1 MADADSLSLAR
12 LNYYCREKYY
22 RHMQNAALESLKKYG
37 SDPVLLFFKAY
48 SLVLEDRIPEGM
60 RELEALKDKPEV
72 MLCTTMALM
81 YAHKRCKTVDKEA
94 IQELDAK
101 LKEERKH
108 AREKALYFAALF
120 LWHTGRHDKA
130 REYVDRM
137 LKMSP
142 QAVDG
147 MILRGW
153 IDLTSGRDNFVKK
166 SLRYFEDALN
176 LSGKEVEALFGKA
189 KFFEFRHNYSGSL
202 ELINQAVVAYPGFM
216 PALIEK
222 MRLQLALQDWEQTIE
237 TSQRALAQDQHVIE
251 AVRIHILHMLCRE
264 GSYDEAANKL
274 GEVIQMLDRF
284 EPKNPWLYYNMS
296 QAFCRVCGRNTL
308 VLQQTYTL
316 MERALGL
323 DSMNSDY
330 ATEAGYELL
339 LQGKVRDAMKCYRN
353 AMKLDETSVAALT
366 GIIKCQLMEGHL
378 DDAEQQ
384 LEFLN
389 EIQQSIGKSS
399 ELLYLSAVLARKR
412 GKGGEEVT
420 QILNDATETHFGSLK
435 GLPLGVQYYQQLN
448 PDFLIEIVN
457 EYLLFAPSTPNTQ
470 GQPAGP
476 VLKRCAAVLD
486 PLTKAVPGLLD
497 GLFLLGKVKFLSGDV
512 DAAQSTLHHCLEVN
526 PAFSDAHLLMAQIHS
541 HLGNFKQASQSLEQG
556 LSYNFEVREAPLYH
570 LIKARIQKRKGDI
583 EDSVKTLQTAMTLPG
598 IKKPSH
604 PGSAKK
610 SKGQISTNDRVS
622 VFLELAD
629 AFRQLDRQPEAAK
642 VMQDAINEFTGTPE
656 EVRITIANADLALQ
670 RGDIELA
677 LGMLRNITPEQAYY
691 VEAKEKMADIY
702 LNYRKDKRLYASC
715 YRELV
720 DKHPSSHTC
729 LLLGDAYM
737 SIQEPEKAIEVYE
750 SALKKNP
757 RDSALASKIG
767 KALVKTHNYGKAIN
781 YYEAA
786 LKTGSQNFLRYDLA
800 ELLLK
805 LRQYD
810 KAERVL
816 KIALEKAQAKDLQSM
831 IEETRCMILLSKV
844 YHKAGKLDDCMLSL
858 SNARDVQ
865 ARVLKRVQ
873 LEQPDAVPT
882 QKALA
887 TTICA
892 QMAKHA
898 TEQREFDKAIKLYKE
913 ALIYTDNDGKAM
925 LELARLYLQQDD
937 LDACQHQLMQLLQSD
952 KENDAATVMMA
963 DLMFRKGEYDQAIFH
978 FQQLLERSP
987 DHYEALSRLIDLMR
1001 RAGKLEDVG
1010 QFLEQAENSSAR
1022 APSDPGFNYCKGLH
1036 VWYLGDANTA
1046 LKHFNM
1052 ARKDTDW
1059 GQKALENMIE
1069 ICLNPDNDTVGG
1081 EVFEHMDGE
1090 FSNSTEKQ
1098 DSEALAVRT
1107 AEKLLK
1113 ELKPQPGSVRH
1124 LILENS
1130 AVMAT
1135 KSKPNIEKALS
1146 AFMEIATNERDHVGA
1161 LLGMATAYMM
1171 MKQTPRARNQLKRI
1185 AKMNWNSMD
1194 AEDFEKSWLL
1204 LADIYIQSGKY
1215 DMATELLKKCLQ
1227 HNQSSCKAY
1236 EYMGFIM
1243 EKEQSYR
1250 DAAMNY
1256 EKAWKYGNQSSPTI
1270 GYKLAFNYLKAKRY
1284 VDAIDVSHRVLLANP
1299 NYPKMRKDILD
1310 KARALIRV

>member
-1 MADADSLSLAR
+1 MADSDTLSLAR
-12 LNYYCREKYY
+12 LNYYCQEKYY
-22 RHMQNAALESLKKYG
+22 RHMYNAASESLKKYG
-37 SDPVLLFFKAY
+37 SDPVLLFFRAY

-60 RELEALKDKPEV
+60 RELEAIKDKPEV
-72 MLCTTMALM
+72 MLCSIMALM

-94 IQELDAK
+94 IQELDAR
-101 LKEERKH
+101 LKEIRKQ

-137 LKMSP
+137 IWQGFYSFT
-142 QAVDG
+142 
-147 MILRGW
+147 MI
-153 IDLTSGRDNFVKK
+153 SN
-166 SLRYFEDALN
+166 
-176 LSGKEVEALFGKA
+176 KEVEGLFGKA
-189 KFFEFRHNYSGSL
+189 KFYVLRHNYTGAL

-222 MRLQLALQDWEQTIE
+222 MRLQLALQDWEQTME
-237 TSQRALAQDQHVIE
+237 TAQRALSQDTYCIE
-251 AVRIHILHMLCRE
+251 AVRLQILHLLCRD
-264 GSYDEAANKL
+264 GSYDEAATKL
-274 GEVIQMLDRF
+274 GELIQLLDRF
-284 EPKNPWLYYNMS
+284 EPKNPWLYYSMS
-296 QAFCRVCGRNTL
+296 QTFCRACGRNTL

-323 DSMNSDY
+323 DNMNSEY

-339 LQGKVRDAMKCYRN
+339 LQGKVRDAMKLYRN

-366 GIIKCQLMEGHL
+366 GIIKCQLLEGHL

-384 LEFLN
+384 LDFLN
-389 EIQQSIGKSS
+389 AIQQSIGKSS

-412 GKGGEEVT
+412 GKSGDDTV
-420 QILNDATETHFGSLK
+420 QLLNDCTETHFGSLK
-435 GLPLGVQYYQQLN
+435 GLPLGMVYYQQFN

-457 EYLLFAPSTPNTQ
+457 EYLLFAPSTPIAP

-486 PLTKAVPGLLD
+486 PLTKAVPGLME
-497 GLFLLGKVKFLSGDV
+497 GLFLMGKVKFLSGDI
-512 DAAQSTLHHCLEVN
+512 DAAQSTLQHCLDIN
-526 PAFSDAHLLMAQIHS
+526 PTFSDAHLLMAQIYAHQGS
-541 HLGNFKQASQSLEQG
+541 FKQASQSLEQG
-556 LSYNFEVREAPLYH
+556 LSYNFEVRESPLYH
-570 LIKARIQKRKGDI
+570 LIKARIQKRQGDI
-583 EDSVKTLQTAMTLPG
+583 EDAARTLQTAMTLPG
-598 IKKPSH
+598 IKKPAH

-610 SKGQISTNDRVS
+610 TKAGQVSTNDRVS

-629 AFRQLDRQPEAAK
+629 AYRQLDRQPEAAK
-642 VMQDAINEFTGTPE
+642 VMQDAINEFTDTPE
-656 EVRITIANADLALQ
+656 EVRITIANSDLALQ
-670 RGDIELA
+670 RGDVELA
-677 LGMLRNITPEQAYY
+677 LGMLRNITPGQSYY

-720 DKHPSSHTC
+720 DKHQSAHTS

-750 SALKKNP
+750 AALKKNP
-757 RDSALASKIG
+757 RDFTLASKIG
-767 KALVKTHNYGKAIN
+767 RALVKTHNYGKAIN
-781 YYEAA
+781 YYDAA
-786 LKTGSQNFLRYDLA
+786 LKTGHQNFLQYDLA

-805 LRQYD
+805 LRQFD
-810 KAERVL
+810 KAEKVL
-816 KIALEKAQAKDLQSM
+816 KKALDNQDSKDLQALM
-831 IEETRCMILLSKV
+831 EETRCLVLLSKV
-844 YHKAGKLDDCMLSL
+844 YHKASKMNESMLSL
-858 SNARDVQ
+858 GNARDVQ

-873 LEQPDAVPT
+873 MEQPDAVPA

-887 TTICA
+887 SNICC
-892 QMAKHA
+892 QMAQHS
-898 TEQREFDKAIKLYKE
+898 TEQREYEKAIKFYKE
-913 ALIYTDNDGKAM
+913 ALIYTDNDGKSM
-925 LELARLYLQQDD
+925 LELARLYLQQDE
-937 LDACQHQLMQLLQSD
+937 LDQCQHQLMQLLQSD
-952 KENDAATVMMA
+952 NENDAATVMLA

-1001 RAGKLEDVG
+1001 RAGKLEDVP
-1010 QFLEQAENSSAR
+1010 QFLDPAENSSAR
-1022 APSDPGFNYCKGLH
+1022 APSEPGFNYCKGLY
-1036 VWYLGDANTA
+1036 VWYIGDANTA

-1052 ARKDTDW
+1052 ARKDSDW
-1059 GQKALENMIE
+1059 GQPALENMIE
-1069 ICLNPDNDTVGG
+1069 ICLNPDNETVGG
-1081 EVFEHMDGE
+1081 EVFDNVDGDM
-1090 FSNSTEKQ
+1090 SNSTERQ

-1113 ELKPQPGSVRH
+1113 ELKPKPGSVKH
-1124 LILENS
+1124 TVLENY
-1130 AVMAT
+1130 ATMAT
-1135 KSKPNIEKALS
+1135 KSKPSIEKALS
-1146 AFMEIATNERDHVGA
+1146 AFMEIATDERDHVPA

-1171 MKQTPRARNQLKRI
+1171 LKQTPRARNQLKRI
-1185 AKMNWNSMD
+1185 AKMNWNSVD
-1194 AEDFEKSWLL
+1194 AEEFEKRK
-1204 LADIYIQSGKY
+1204 QS
-1215 DMATELLKKCLQ
+1215 C
-1227 HNQSSCKAY
+1227 CKAY

-1284 VDAIDVSHRVLLANP
+1284 VDAIDVSHRVLAGHP

-1310 KARALIRV
+1310 KARSLLRV

>member
-1 MADADSLSLAR
+1 MAAADSLTLAG

-22 RHMQNAALESLKKYG
+22 RHMQNVASESLKKYG

-48 SLVLEDRIPEGM
+48 SLILEDRIPEGM
-60 RELEALKDKPEV
+60 RELEAIKDKPEV
-72 MLCTTMALM
+72 MLCSIMALM

-94 IQELDAK
+94 VQELDAK

-108 AREKALYFAALF
+108 AREKALYFAGLF

-142 QAVDG
+142 QAADG
-147 MILRGW
+147 LILRGW
-153 IDLTSGRDNFVKK
+153 IDLTCGRDAYTKK
-166 SLRYFEDALN
+166 AQKYFDDALQI
-176 LSGKEVEALFGKA
+176 SGKEVEALFGKA
-189 KFFEFRHNYSGSL
+189 RYFVIRHNYSGSL

-222 MRLQLALQDWEQTIE
+222 MRLQLALQDWEQTME
-237 TSQRALAQDQHVIE
+237 TSQRALAQDSHCAE
-251 AVRIHILHMLCRE
+251 AIRLQILHMLCRE

-274 GEVIQMLDRF
+274 GELIQLLDRF
-284 EPKNPWLYYNMS
+284 EPKNPWLYFNMS

-308 VLQQTYTL
+308 VLQQTFTL

-323 DSMNSDY
+323 DNLNSEF
-330 ATEAGYELL
+330 ATEAGYEML
-339 LQGKVRDAMKCYRN
+339 LQGKARDAMKCYRN
-353 AMKLDETSVAALT
+353 AMKLDETSVPALT
-366 GIIKCQLMEGHL
+366 GIIKCQLIEGQL

-412 GKGGEEVT
+412 GKAGEEVT
-420 QILNDATETHFGSLK
+420 QMLNEAIETHFGSLK
-435 GLPLGVQYYQQLN
+435 GLPLSVQYYQQLN

-457 EYLLFAPSTPNTQ
+457 EYLLFAPSTPNVQ
-470 GQPAGP
+470 GQPAAP
-476 VLKRCAAVLD
+476 ILKRCAMVLD
-486 PLTKAVPGLLD
+486 PLTKSVPGLMD
-497 GLFLLGKVKFLSGDV
+497 GLYLLGKVKFLSGDI
-512 DAAQSTLHHCLEVN
+512 DAAQGTLQHCLDVN
-526 PAFSDAHLLMAQIHS
+526 PTFSDAHLLMAQIHC

-598 IKKPSH
+598 IKRPTH

-610 SKGQISTNDRVS
+610 AKSQISTNDRVS

-642 VMQDAINEFTGTPE
+642 VMQDAINEFTGTAE

-670 RGDIELA
+670 RGDVELA
-677 LGMLRNITPEQAYY
+677 LGMLRNITPDQAYY

-720 DKHPSSHTC
+720 DKHQSPHTS

-750 SALKKNP
+750 TALKRNP

-810 KAERVL
+810 KAERTLKAVL
-816 KIALEKAQAKDLQSM
+816 DREQAKDLASM
-831 IEETRCMILLSKV
+831 MEETRCLVLLSKV
-844 YHKAGKLDDCMLSL
+844 YHKCGKLNDCMLSL
-858 SNARDVQ
+858 NNARDVQ

-873 LEQPDAVPT
+873 MEQPDAVPA

-887 TTICA
+887 TSICVE
-892 QMAKHA
+892 MAKHS
-898 TEQREFDKAIKLYKE
+898 TEQRDYERAIKLYKE
-913 ALIYTDNDGKAM
+913 ALVYSDTDGKAM

-937 LDACQHQLMQLLQSD
+937 LDSCQHQLMQLLQSE
-952 KENDAATVMMA
+952 KENDAATVMLA
-963 DLMFRKGEYDQAIFH
+963 DLMFRKGDYDQAIFH

-987 DHYEALSRLIDLMR
+987 DHYDALSRLVDLMR
-1001 RAGKLEDVG
+1001 RAGKLEDVA
-1010 QFLEQAENSSAR
+1010 QFLDQAENSSAR
-1022 APSDPGFNYCKGLH
+1022 APTDPGFNYCKGLY
-1036 VWYLGDANTA
+1036 VWYIGDANAA

-1052 ARKDTDW
+1052 ARKDSDW
-1059 GQKALENMIE
+1059 GQRALENMIE
-1069 ICLNPDNDTVGG
+1069 ICLNPDNETVGG
-1081 EVFEHMDGE
+1081 EAFENMDSE
-1090 FSNSTEKQ
+1090 FGNSTEKQ

-1113 ELKPQPGSVRH
+1113 ELKPQPGSVKH

-1130 AVMAT
+1130 ALMAT
-1135 KSKPNIEKALS
+1135 KSKSNMDKALA

-1171 MKQTPRARNQLKRI
+1171 LKQTPRARNQLKRI
-1185 AKMNWNSMD
+1185 AKMNWNSLD
-1194 AEDFEKSWLL
+1194 AEEFEKSWLL

-1227 HNQSSCKAY
+1227 HNQSCCKAY

-1243 EKEQSYR
+1243 EKEQSYK

-1256 EKAWKYGNQSSPTI
+1256 EKAWKYGNQNSPTI

-1284 VDAIDVSHRVLLANP
+1284 VDAIDVCHRVLATHS

-1310 KARALIRV
+1310 KARGLIRV